1 MSTAQGS
8 HVLLEI
14 ASLAMR
20 LSAVIVAWPALPVAL
35 QQAILAIGRAGRG
48 SKISLLPGFSD
59 GGSTSHPQVIQH
71 VHAH

>member
-35 QQAILAIGRAGRG
+35 QHAIVAIARAG
-48 SKISLLPGFSD
+48 
-59 GGSTSHPQVIQH
+59 
-71 VHAH
+71 